1 MEGEA
6 LTLFQDGEEAGL
18 FKTCEAFIQ
27 ALQVRFGTT
36 TYDNRMEALIWLKQT
51 TSVIAYKS

>member
-18 FKTCEAFIQ
+18 FKNCEAFIQ

-36 TYDNRMEALIWLKQT
+36 TYDNRMEALTWLKQT